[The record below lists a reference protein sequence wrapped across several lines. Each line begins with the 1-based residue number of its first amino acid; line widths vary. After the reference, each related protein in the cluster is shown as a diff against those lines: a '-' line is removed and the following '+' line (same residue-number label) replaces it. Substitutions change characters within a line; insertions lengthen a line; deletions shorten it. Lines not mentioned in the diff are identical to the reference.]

1 MSGEASRSRDDAIK
15 KIVCFTHRSPKKG
28 AHHGMRARQEGHRL
42 EGKHGAFVV
51 VSLGRNGQGRVTRLN
66 MD

>member
-28 AHHGMRARQEGHRL
+28 AHHRTRARQEGHRL

-66 MD
+66 VD